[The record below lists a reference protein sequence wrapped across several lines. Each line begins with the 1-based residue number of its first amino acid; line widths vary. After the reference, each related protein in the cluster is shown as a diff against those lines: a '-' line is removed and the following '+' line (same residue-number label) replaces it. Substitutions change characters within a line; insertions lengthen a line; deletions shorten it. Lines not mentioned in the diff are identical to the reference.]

1 MGARE
6 ATKGG
11 AAVVSAPSTIL
22 TTRSFST
29 MDPNIKT
36 GTETYMSLYPEG
48 STDGG
53 KSVLLRCLQNI
64 EMVLFD

>member
-1 MGARE
+1 MVARQ

-11 AAVVSAPSTIL
+11 AAVVFAPRSTIL

-29 MDPNIKT
+29 MDPNVKT
-36 GTETYMSLYPEG
+36 GTATYMSLYPEG

-53 KSVLLRCLQNI
+53 KSAFPQSVEI
-64 EMVLFD
+64 VIVD